1 MSKYAITVDYY
12 MWDEEND
19 KEYTEKSYLYIKGKH
34 KIYVFHNT
42 PNVHEDELEL
52 KSFATRR
59 EAMQYIA
66 AHNLDENC
74 CCYENVRPERI

>member
-1 MSKYAITVDYY
+1 MSRYAIVVDYF
-12 MWDEEND
+12 MWDEENEV
-19 KEYTEKSYLYIKGKH
+19 EYTEKNYLYIKGKH

-42 PNVHEDELEL
+42 PDVHEDELEL

-66 AHNLDENC
+66 AHNLEDAI
-74 CCYENVRPERI
+74 CYESVRVEKI